1 MQEWLS
7 THIKGDRG
15 LWVTILLF
23 TLASL
28 PAVYSTSTNLVYVV
42 GKGTTIGY
50 LVKHLVFVA
59 GGYTILYL
67 VHKRPYAQFRV
78 WSKLHTSSC
87 GASLAYHTPQR
98 NYYRRC

>member
-7 THIKGDRG
+7 KHIKGDRG
-15 LWVTILLF
+15 LWVTILFF

-50 LVKHLVFVA
+50 LVKHLVFVV
-59 GGYTILYL
+59 GGYVILYL
-67 VHKRPYAQFRV
+67 VHKRPYAQFRAEIGRA
-78 WSKLHTSSC
+78 SC
-87 GASLAYHTPQR
+87 R
-98 NYYRRC
+98 ERV